1 MSLNI
6 GDNFKY
12 LGKKFLDNRESFNT
26 LEEMRACTGVPKGF
40 ITLCYEDNKRYE
52 YNGTEW
58 IPYITTGEVNLDG
71 YAKIEDVPTKTSDL
85 ENDSN
90 YATEV
95 FVTTKIAEASLSGGE
110 VDLSG
115 FATKDDLPKS
125 LSELIND
132 MDFTTKQYVDETTA
146 INVKNISYDTNINP
160 KTFIDCLNEIISFF
174 ISDVIIYDNKIKFYH
189 ILRGKIDPKADTESL
204 PIVINNK
211 EYNNVTYI
219 SMLNVDYKILTTF
232 IFSNE
237 GTLRIETPF
246 IATIDD
252 DNMYMDITV
261 EEIGEVYELKGTSDG
276 EVTGGH
282 IHPNKD
288 VLDTITSEM
297 ITSWNNKSDVRINDD
312 RNNASSTETYS
323 SNMIENI
330 FLEKDADI
338 TAISD
343 DLDSMD
349 VRVSYLEETANSTLD
364 TIEKNRTDIDKI
376 LEAVDTPPTFTK
388 PTLSLRLNKTIIEH
402 DTTTS
407 ITITPIFNQND
418 GGALTS
424 YILKKGTTSLVD
436 SSTTQSYTDNIAI
449 SHGNS
454 VTYTATV
461 YYGDGESKQS
471 TFGVVYDGLSAG
483 NISANN
489 TVRAYANSYYG
500 VIDGNSVTDV
510 TALTSVLGTSR
521 GRTITYDMIKQR
533 SVYMYPQ
540 SFGALT
546 SIKDS
551 NNFEY
556 INSYTQSTI
565 SYNNVDYYIY
575 ILTDPVTITGFR
587 QIFN

>member
-58 IPYITTGEVNLDG
+58 IPCITTGEVNLDG

-160 KTFIDCLNEIISFF
+160 KTFIDCLNEIIIFF
-174 ISDVIIYDNKIKFYH
+174 TSNVIIYDNKIKFYH

-312 RNNASSTETYS
+312 RNNTSSTETYS

-349 VRVSYLEETANSTLD
+349 VRVSY
-364 TIEKNRTDIDKI
+364 
-376 LEAVDTPPTFTK
+376 
-388 PTLSLRLNKTIIEH
+388 
-402 DTTTS
+402 
-407 ITITPIFNQND
+407 
-418 GGALTS
+418 
-424 YILKKGTTSLVD
+424 
-436 SSTTQSYTDNIAI
+436 
-449 SHGNS
+449 
-454 VTYTATV
+454 
-461 YYGDGESKQS
+461 
-471 TFGVVYDGLSAG
+471 
-483 NISANN
+483 
-489 TVRAYANSYYG
+489 
-500 VIDGNSVTDV
+500 
-510 TALTSVLGTSR
+510 
-521 GRTITYDMIKQR
+521 
-533 SVYMYPQ
+533 
-540 SFGALT
+540 
-546 SIKDS
+546 
-551 NNFEY
+551 
-556 INSYTQSTI
+556 
-565 SYNNVDYYIY
+565 
-575 ILTDPVTITGFR
+575 
-587 QIFN
+587 